1 MAIYAPVY
9 KPRGPTPGSGAYET
23 KKRKRGQQDSA
34 VQHDSPD
41 SPEPASPLRDL
52 SSHPVN
58 STDPYFVAGLSR
70 QDNLPLFP
78 FPHAPVKTSSAPKVP
93 LEDELAALN
102 PPLLS
107 VALRK
112 DDGNASLK
120 QRHLDNLTAILHQC
134 MLRGDW
140 RRASR
145 VWGLLVRTEVNG
157 RGVDLR
163 QHGRW
168 GIGAEILMRRSETL
182 DPPPELEITSLED
195 LTLDDEDTADPLAP
209 EGTVSGIESDE
220 GFALARS
227 YYERLIL
234 QYPHTPR
241 TQRTINAAVFYPALF
256 NVWVYE
262 VQARHKRIR
271 AQASKRQSRGSV
283 GVEGDVTASIDEN
296 TIASTEAELT
306 DALSLAHRMDE
317 VLANPPYDSSIPLLQ
332 LRGMIGLWLVDL
344 HDDAAKVGRRLSSE
358 RDEGD
363 LDGRHEA
370 RLDSDRHFASA
381 RKERERGVAL
391 LRKVKNAGG
400 RGKEVQRVLSGLGE
414 VDGKS

>member
-1 MAIYAPVY
+1 MAVYAPVY
-9 KPRGPTPGSGAYET
+9 KPRGPTPGSLAHEA
-23 KKRKRGQQDSA
+23 KKRKRGQRDSPA
-34 VQHDSPD
+34 QHDPSD

-78 FPHAPVKTSSAPKVP
+78 FPHAPVKTPSAPKIP
-93 LEDELAALN
+93 LVDELAALN

-107 VALRK
+107 VAPRK

-140 RRASR
+140 QGASR
-145 VWGLLVRTEVNG
+145 VWGLLVRTEING

-168 GIGAEILMRRSETL
+168 GIGAEILMQRSKAQE
-182 DPPPELEITSLED
+182 PPPELEITSLED
-195 LTLDDEDTADPLAP
+195 LTLDDQDAADRAVHKGTASSP
-209 EGTVSGIESDE
+209 ERDE

-241 TQRTINAAVFYPALF
+241 TQRTINATVFYPALF
-256 NVWVYE
+256 NVWIYE
-262 VQARHKRIR
+262 VQGRHGRNR
-271 AQASKRQSRGSV
+271 VQTSKRRSLDSVDAEREIGTSV
-283 GVEGDVTASIDEN
+283 GSDTA
-296 TIASTEAELT
+296 TSTQTELN
-306 DALSLAHRMDE
+306 DALAIAHRMDE
-317 VLANPPYDSSIPLLQ
+317 VLASPPYDSSIPLLQ

-344 HDDAAKVGRRLSSE
+344 HDDAAKALRSLSAE

-363 LDGRHEA
+363 FDGRHEA
-370 RLDSDRHFASA
+370 RLDSDRHLAAA

-391 LRKVKNAGG
+391 LRKVRDAGSG
-400 RGKEVQRVLSGLGE
+400 GTELGRVLSGLGE
-414 VDGKS
+414 AQGMT

>member
-9 KPRGPTPGSGAYET
+9 KPRGPTPGSLAHET
-23 KKRKRGQQDSA
+23 KKRKRGQP
-34 VQHDSPD
+34 DSPFQD
-41 SPEPASPLRDL
+41 DPSESPEPASPLRDL
-52 SSHPVN
+52 SSHPVD

-70 QDNLPLFP
+70 QDKLPLFP
-78 FPHAPVKTSSAPKVP
+78 FPHAPLKTPSAPKVP

-112 DDGNASLK
+112 DNGNASLK

-140 RRASR
+140 QRASR
-145 VWGLLVRTEVNG
+145 VWGLLLRTEVNG

-168 GIGAEILMRRSETL
+168 GIGAEILMRRSEVRE
-182 DPPPELEITSLED
+182 PPPELDIPSLED
-195 LTLDDEDTADPLAP
+195 LTLDDQDAADLTAHK
-209 EGTVSGIESDE
+209 GTPSGLENYH

-241 TQRTINAAVFYPALF
+241 TQRTINATVFYPALF
-256 NVWVYE
+256 NVWIYE
-262 VQARHKRIR
+262 VQARHKRNR
-271 AQASKRQSRGSV
+271 VQSSKRRSLDSV
-283 GVEGDVTASIDEN
+283 HAEGDNEPSTDGDTGV
-296 TIASTEAELT
+296 STEAELN
-306 DALSLAHRMDE
+306 DALALAHRMDE
-317 VLANPPYDSSIPLLQ
+317 VLANPPYDSSTPLLQ
-332 LRGMIGLWLVDL
+332 LRGMIGLWLMDL
-344 HDDAAKVGRRLSSE
+344 HDDVAKALRRLSIE

-363 LDGRHEA
+363 LDGRYEA
-370 RLDSDRHFASA
+370 RLDYEGHLTAA
-381 RKERERGVAL
+381 RKERAKGVAL
-391 LRKVKNAGG
+391 LRKVRDVGAG
-400 RGKEVQRVLSGLGE
+400 GKEVERVLSGVGE
-414 VDGKS
+414 V